1 MNNIEKNSEVQL
13 TSQEGESD
21 YQEEM
26 KSVEPNRQKR
36 GDSVLV
42 NGNLIPIDSYQYQ
55 NYIPIWIKPT
65 PNQEWLIQP
74 DGSYVSS
81 LSLATSVRKDT
92 VSNMIL
98 DLVYVILV
106 YQLSTAFRTAVDKY
120 PGIAIRDLLAHFGP
134 IWHTWMGYFRFM
146 NIFDQNDLVF
156 TLFFLLNLIGAS
168 IMGIDTE
175 SCATVGDRT
184 GCVNFIFSNVGL
196 RLLVVLGYLYGWY
209 FNPRYHKFLKL
220 RVVNDVLRLSLWF
233 ITGFFFP
240 DPDSECHNEDPSHR
254 CWDLVVAFWW
264 ISWFADNLQW
274 IHLYYS
280 LKSNYFSEKNEMLPM
295 DTNLIVERNDMFL
308 LISIGEIVTSALTI
322 EHPESEGRRPEDDD
336 HNYTISQLA
345 PVCLIVIISA
355 LMKLV
360 LFDLNPSPSPTGS
373 TCSKHAL
380 NRSFS
385 MGVIW
390 TYMYMPLNACVT
402 AIGALFAPIHA
413 YTTISYNASV
423 VLSLSFAFLIVSIII
438 IDYQH
443 SERKKPRRVNRF
455 YRILISLGFSIIMF
469 FSFRFDDWDKSP
481 KLTLDFLIVIVVI
494 LMLYVAFI
502 YYSHFPPILEKDE
515 SISAPLNDNLYVSS
529 DNGNS
534 RLNHLSKTKYDPCE
548 YY

>member
-1 MNNIEKNSEVQL
+1 MKNEVEL
-13 TSQEGESD
+13 MDKEMSI
-21 YQEEM
+21 YQEEI
-26 KSVEPNRQKR
+26 KKNVELKR
-36 GDSVLV
+36 EKRVSVLV

-81 LSLATSVRKDT
+81 LSLSTSVRKDS

-106 YQLSTAFRTAVDKY
+106 YQLSTAFRTAVNNS
-120 PGIAIRDLLAHFGP
+120 PGVAIRDLLAHFSP
-134 IWHTWMGYFRFM
+134 IWHTWMGYFRFL
-146 NIFDQNDLVF
+146 NLFEQNDLVF
-156 TLFFLLNLIGAS
+156 TLFFFLNLMGAS
-168 IMGIDTE
+168 ILGIDTE
-175 SCATVGDRT
+175 GCATVGNRT
-184 GCVNFIFSNVGL
+184 GCSHFIFTIVGL
-196 RLLVVLGYLYGWY
+196 RLLTVLGYVYGWY

-220 RVVNDVLRLSLWF
+220 RVVNDVVRLSLWF

-240 DPDSECHNEDPSHR
+240 DPDAECHNEDLSHR
-254 CWDLVVAFWW
+254 CWALYLAFWW
-264 ISWFADNLQW
+264 ISWIADNLQW
-274 IHLYYS
+274 VHLYYY
-280 LKSNYFSEKNEMLPM
+280 LKSNYFSRKNEMLPM
-295 DTNLIVERNDMFL
+295 DTSLTVERNGMFL
-308 LISIGEIVTSALTI
+308 MISLGEIVTAALTI
-322 EHPESEGRRPEDDD
+322 ENSEGEDD
-336 HNYTISQLA
+336 HQYAVAQLA
-345 PVCLIVIISA
+345 PVCLTVIMA
-355 LMKLV
+355 GLMKLV

-402 AIGALFAPIHA
+402 AIGAMLAPLHA
-413 YTTISYNASV
+413 YAAISYNSSMK
-423 VLSLSFAFLIVSIII
+423 LSISFASFIISIII

-455 YRILISLGFSIIMF
+455 YRILISFGFSIMMLL
-469 FSFRFDDWDKSP
+469 SFTFDDWDKSP
-481 KLTLDFLIVIVVI
+481 KLSIDFLIVLVMI

-502 YYSHFPPILEKDE
+502 YYSHFPPILENDE
-515 SISAPLNDNLYVSS
+515 SISAPLNDNPNISS
-529 DNGNS
+529 DKNNTTVT
-534 RLNHLSKTKYDPCE
+534 RNHLSKTKYDPCE